1 MSTRK
6 QVALWLSTADWL
18 ALRTAAARQ
27 HIPMTELCRR
37 WLRPHLERLRRQ
49 RPVEGL
55 SGVSCGFSQV
65 STDETTSPELAVE
78 PASAFRDVA
87 CQLASPRAPSAP
99 LASRQARGHGRNDAQ

>member
-6 QVALWLSTADWL
+6 QVAVWLSTADWL
-18 ALRTAAARQ
+18 ALRAAAARQ

-37 WLRPHLERLRRQ
+37 WLHPHLERLRRQ
-49 RPVEGL
+49 TRVEGL

-78 PASAFRDVA
+78 PAGASRDVA
-87 CQLASPRAPSAP
+87 CQVASPRAPTTP
-99 LASRQARGHGRNDAQ
+99 LASRHARRHGRNDVK